1 MSSRAN
7 RARAAQSRE
16 LLILGLG
23 NVLLGDDGLGPAAV
37 TRLQRRFDLPDGVEA
52 ADGGTLGL
60 ALLALIAESDRV
72 ILVDAIRHDAP
83 AGSLVRIEG
92 DNVAPAV
99 RERLSPHQV
108 GVADLLDAARLAGC
122 YPVSVT
128 LLGLVPEKIDLGVER
143 SAAVESGMDALVE
156 AIVLEASALG
166 YKLVPKGNADLRG
179 GDADRGGVH
188 GLGL

>member
-1 MSSRAN
+1 VDER
-7 RARAAQSRE
+7 RG

-37 TRLQRRFDLPDGVEA
+37 TRIQRDFELPAGVLI

-60 ALLALIAESDRV
+60 ALLGLIGESDHI
-72 ILVDAIRHDAP
+72 ILADAVRHDAP
-83 AGSLVRIEG
+83 AGSLVRIDG
-92 DNVAPAV
+92 DAVAPAV

-108 GVADLLDAARLAGC
+108 GVSDLLEAARLAGC
-122 YPVSVT
+122 YPLSVT
-128 LLGLVPEKIDLGVER
+128 LLGMVPETIDLSLER
-143 SAAVESGMDALVE
+143 SAPVEKGLNALVE

-166 YKLVPKGNADLRG
+166 YKLVPKQSADHRDG
-179 GDADRGGVH
+179 GADRAGGS

>member
-1 MSSRAN
+1 MPDSRG
-7 RARAAQSRE
+7 
-16 LLILGLG
+16 LLVLGLG

-37 TRLQRRFDLPDGVEA
+37 ARLQREFDMAPGVEV

-60 ALLALIAESDRV
+60 ALLALIADMDHV

-92 DNVAPAV
+92 DEVAPAV

-108 GVADLLDAARLAGC
+108 GVADLLDAARLTAC
-122 YPVSVT
+122 YPASVT
-128 LLGLVPEKIDLGVER
+128 LLGLVPEAIDLTLKR
-143 SAAVESGMDALVE
+143 SDAVEAGLNTLVE
-156 AIVLEASALG
+156 AIVREACILG
-166 YKLVPKGNADLRG
+166 YKLVPKANA
-179 GDADRGGVH
+179 GDRNVRAGAVR